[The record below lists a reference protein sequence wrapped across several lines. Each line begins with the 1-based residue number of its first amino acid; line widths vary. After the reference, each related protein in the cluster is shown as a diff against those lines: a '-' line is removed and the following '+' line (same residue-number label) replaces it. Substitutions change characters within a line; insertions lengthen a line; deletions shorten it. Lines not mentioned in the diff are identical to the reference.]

1 MSVISNLVERTV
13 RSTSIRSP
21 SALFATERGRD
32 ARTYAGETS
41 AHPGGAWASE
51 TRAPGCHLCG
61 RDARA
66 PRRRLGGRDPRT
78 RLSLMRA
85 RRPRTQAALGRA
97 RPAHLVVTYAG
108 ETPALPGGAW
118 AGATRGGRCVNDL
131 RAAFQ
136 DAPGR
141 CAREPMTARCRTWGA
156 RHAVP
161 LLIRHR
167 NDDMWRSGRNAPS
180 CSPHSRGFGEDLSLS
195 ESLPSESMLARL
207 PDSHCDR
214 IACLYPGTG
223 YDEH

>member
-1 MSVISNLVERTV
+1 MSVISVLVEYTARSASV
-13 RSTSIRSP
+13 RLP
-21 SALFATERGRD
+21 C
-32 ARTYAGETS
+32 Y
-41 AHPGGAWASE
+41 
-51 TRAPGCHLCG
+51 HLCG

-66 PRRRLGGRDPRT
+66 PRRRLGERDPRT
-78 RLSLMRA
+78 WLSLMRA

-97 RPAHLVVTYAG
+97 RRVRSQ
-108 ETPALPGGAW
+108 
-118 AGATRGGRCVNDL
+118 GATRGGRCVNDL
-131 RAAFQ
+131 RAVFQ
-136 DAPGR
+136 DAPGC

-180 CSPHSRGFGEDLSLS
+180 CSPHSRGFGEDLSLF

-223 YDEH
+223 Y

>member
-1 MSVISNLVERTV
+1 VSVISNLVERTV

-131 RAAFQ
+131 RASFQ

-156 RHAVP
+156 RHAAP
-161 LLIRHR
+161 LLRG
-167 NDDMWRSGRNAPS
+167 RSEN
-180 CSPHSRGFGEDLSLS
+180 
-195 ESLPSESMLARL
+195 
-207 PDSHCDR
+207 R
-214 IACLYPGTG
+214 ICGIMVVTMPC
-223 YDEH
+223 

>member
-1 MSVISNLVERTV
+1 MRARRPRTQAALGRARPAHLVV
-13 RSTSIRSP
+13 
-21 SALFATERGRD
+21 
-32 ARTYAGETS
+32 TYAGETP

-66 PRRRLGGRDPRT
+66 PRRRLGERDPRT
-78 RLSLMRA
+78 WLSLMRA

-97 RPAHLVVTYAG
+97 RRVRSQ
-108 ETPALPGGAW
+108 
-118 AGATRGGRCVNDL
+118 GATRGGRCVNDL
-131 RAAFQ
+131 RAVFQ
-136 DAPGR
+136 DAPGC

-180 CSPHSRGFGEDLSLS
+180 CSPHSRGFGEDLSLF

-223 YDEH
+223 Y

>member
-1 MSVISNLVERTV
+1 MATRVKRRKELTGECDIGSGRIHCTV
-13 RSTSIRSP
+13 RQCSFTMLSLMRARRP
-21 SALFATERGRD
+21 RTQAALGR
-32 ARTYAGETS
+32 ARPAHPVVTYAGETS

-66 PRRRLGGRDPRT
+66 PRRRLGGRDARGPMCKRPA
-78 RLSLMRA
+78 RRFP
-85 RRPRTQAALGRA
+85 RRPRALR
-97 RPAHLVVTYAG
+97 
-108 ETPALPGGAW
+108 
-118 AGATRGGRCVNDL
+118 AGADDRALSNMGGTAC
-131 RAAFQ
+131 RA
-136 DAPGR
+136 P
-141 CAREPMTARCRTWGA
+141 
-156 RHAVP
+156 
-161 LLIRHR
+161 LIRHR
-167 NDDMWRSGRNAPS
+167 NDDMLRSGRNAPS

>member
-61 RDARA
+61 RDVRA

-85 RRPRTQAALGRA
+85 RRPRTQSAVHADDCALSNMGGTACRA
-97 RPAHLVVTYAG
+97 P
-108 ETPALPGGAW
+108 
-118 AGATRGGRCVNDL
+118 
-131 RAAFQ
+131 
-136 DAPGR
+136 
-141 CAREPMTARCRTWGA
+141 
-156 RHAVP
+156 
-161 LLIRHR
+161 LIRHR
-167 NDDMWRSGRNAPS
+167 NDDMWRPGGNAPYRSRSGITPIPGSSFPEEERLVRSRRIFYNLPFCEGS
-180 CSPHSRGFGEDLSLS
+180 CDFTLFPQN
-195 ESLPSESMLARL
+195 PSERHQIKRVKQLCRNWSL
-207 PDSHCDR
+207 
-214 IACLYPGTG
+214 
-223 YDEH
+223 